1 MTTQT
6 KTPLADQLNALG
18 LRHTAAHLDDLVATA
33 TKRRFG
39 PTETIELIVEQEG
52 QHRAKRSLER
62 RLARSRIGR
71 FKPIADYEW
80 DWPKRIDR
88 DALEAA
94 LRLEF
99 LDGGR
104 NIVLVAPQGLGKTMI
119 ARNIAHQ
126 AVLAGH
132 SVLFV
137 TAAQLLLDL
146 AAQDSARTLERRFR
160 HYCRPTLLCVDEIG
174 YLSYDARNADLLF
187 QIVSRRYENK
197 SIVMTTNLAF
207 SDWPTIFPNA
217 TCATALIDRTVH
229 HADVIAIEGESY
241 RRREAEADKRIRRSK
256 KAAA

>member
-1 MTTQT
+1 MMTTI
-6 KTPLADQLNALG
+6 PLAEQLTALG
-18 LRHTAAHLDDLVATA
+18 LRHSAAHIDDLVATA
-33 TKRRFG
+33 TKKRLG
-39 PTETIELIVEQEG
+39 PAETIEMLVEREAL
-52 QHRAKRSLER
+52 HRAKRSLER

-71 FKPIADYEW
+71 FKPMADYEW

-88 DALEAA
+88 DAIETA

-99 LDGGR
+99 LEGAR

-126 AVLAGH
+126 AVTAGH

-146 AAQDSARTLERRFR
+146 AAQDSARALERRFR
-160 HYCRPTLLCVDEIG
+160 HYCRPALLCVDEIG

-187 QIVSRRYENK
+187 QIISRRYENK
-197 SIVMTTNLAF
+197 SLVMTTNLAF

-241 RRREAEADKRIRRSK
+241 RRREAEADKKTRRGK
-256 KAAA
+256 KAA

>member
-1 MTTQT
+1 MTT
-6 KTPLADQLNALG
+6 LAESLTALG
-18 LRHTAAHLDDLVATA
+18 LRHAAAHLDDLVASS
-33 TKRRFG
+33 TKKRLG
-39 PTETIELIVEQEG
+39 PLETIELLVERES
-52 QHRAKRSLER
+52 QHRARKSLER

-71 FKPIADYEW
+71 FKPIADFEW

-104 NIVLVAPQGLGKTMI
+104 NIILVAPQGLGKTML
-119 ARNIAHQ
+119 ARNIANQ

-137 TAAQLLLDL
+137 TAAELLLDL
-146 AAQDSARTLERRFR
+146 AAQDSARSLERRFR

-187 QIVSRRYENK
+187 QIVSRRYEHK

-229 HADVIAIEGESY
+229 HADVIAIEGDSY
-241 RRREAEADKRIRRSK
+241 RRREAETDK
-256 KAAA
+256 KARRARKAG

>member
-1 MTTQT
+1 MTTPT
-6 KTPLADQLNALG
+6 KTSLADLLNSLG
-18 LRHTAAHLDDLVATA
+18 LRHTAAQLDDLIATA

-39 PTETIELIVEQEG
+39 PAEIIELLVERES

-80 DWPKRIDR
+80 DWPKRVDR
-88 DALEAA
+88 DAIEAA

-99 LDGGR
+99 LEGGR

-119 ARNIAHQ
+119 ARNIAHH

-132 SVLFV
+132 SVIFV

-146 AAQDSARTLERRFR
+146 AAQDSARALERRFR
-160 HYCRPTLLCVDEIG
+160 HYCRPTLLCIDEIG

-187 QIVSRRYENK
+187 QIVSRRYEHK

-241 RRREAEADKRIRRSK
+241 RRREAEADKRGRRAK

>member
-1 MTTQT
+1 M
-6 KTPLADQLNALG
+6 TPLADQLANLG
-18 LRHTAAHLDDLVATA
+18 LRHVAAHLDDLVATT
-33 TKRRFG
+33 TKKRLA
-39 PTETIELIVEQEG
+39 PLELIELLVERES
-52 QHRAKRSLER
+52 QHRAKQGLER

-71 FKPIADYEW
+71 FKPMADYEW
-80 DWPKRIDR
+80 DWPSRIDR
-88 DALEAA
+88 DAIEAA

-99 LDGGR
+99 LENAR

-132 SVLFV
+132 SVLLV

-146 AAQDSARTLERRFR
+146 AAQDSARALERRFR
-160 HYCRPTLLCVDEIG
+160 HYCRPALLCIDEIG

-187 QIVSRRYENK
+187 QIVSRRYEHK
-197 SIVMTTNLAF
+197 SVVMTTNLAF

-241 RRREAEADKRIRRSK
+241 RRREAEADKKTRRGSRGK
-256 KAAA
+256 KAA

>member
-1 MTTQT
+1 MTT
-6 KTPLADQLNALG
+6 LAESLTTLG
-18 LRHTAAHLDDLVATA
+18 LRHAAAHLDDLVASS
-33 TKRRFG
+33 TKKRLG
-39 PTETIELIVEQEG
+39 PLETIELLVERES
-52 QHRAKRSLER
+52 QHRARKSLER

-71 FKPIADYEW
+71 FKPIADFEW

-104 NIVLVAPQGLGKTMI
+104 NIVLVAPQGLGKTML
-119 ARNIAHQ
+119 ARNIANQ

-137 TAAQLLLDL
+137 TAAELLLDL
-146 AAQDSARTLERRFR
+146 AAQDSARALERRFR

-187 QIVSRRYENK
+187 QIVSRRYEHK

-229 HADVIAIEGESY
+229 HADVIAIEGDSY
-241 RRREAEADKRIRRSK
+241 RRREAESDK
-256 KAAA
+256 KARRAKKAS